1 MSLPIIMPLSEV
13 KELVSIYLKSGLA
26 SNIKSVEQGVIIAML
41 GMEMGM
47 QPLHALRSLH
57 IMDGKP
63 VLGSEALVALVHKS
77 GRCKYFRCAESTTEK
92 AVFETMAL
100 GDPQPTTLTFTIE
113 DAKRAG
119 LAGRGPWQ
127 KYPQAM
133 LRARCAM
140 ALARAHYPDAVMG
153 ALEEGEARDIAA
165 DRDNVAVKVEAPK
178 AKQEQVE
185 TMDLEAIINGY
196 RVRLRSVQTMADLD
210 NLAQEISLQEPNI
223 KNALRELYKQRKGE
237 LEAAIAQVS

>member
-1 MSLPIIMPLSEV
+1 MSQLPVIMPLSEV

-26 SNIKSVEQGVIIAML
+26 SGIKSVEQGIVVAML

-57 IMDGKP
+57 VMDGKP
-63 VLGSEALVALVHKS
+63 VLASEALVALVHKG
-77 GRCKYFRCAESTTEK
+77 GRCKYFRCVESTAEK
-92 AVFETMAL
+92 ATFETMAIS
-100 GDPQPTTLTFTIE
+100 DPEPTRLTFSMD

-165 DRDNVAVKVEAPK
+165 EKTEKAEPVVKPEVRIEMDREG
-178 AKQEQVE
+178 
-185 TMDLEAIINGY
+185 LINGMKI
-196 RVRLRSVQTMADLD
+196 RIRSANLQQLADIGMEIVRLDD
-210 NLAQEISLQEPNI
+210 DI
-223 KNALRELYKQRKGE
+223 KAALRDLYRARKAELDQVVA
-237 LEAAIAQVS
+237 EA

>member
-1 MSLPIIMPLSEV
+1 MSQLPVIMPLSEV

-26 SNIKSVEQGVIIAML
+26 SGIKSVEQGIVVAML

-57 IMDGKP
+57 VMDGKP
-63 VLGSEALVALVHKS
+63 VLASEALVALVHKG
-77 GRCKYFRCAESTTEK
+77 GRCKYFRCVESTAEK
-92 AVFETMAL
+92 ATFETMAIS
-100 GDPQPTTLTFTIE
+100 DPEPTRLTFSMD

-165 DRDNVAVKVEAPK
+165 EKTEKAEPVVKPEVRIEMDREG
-178 AKQEQVE
+178 
-185 TMDLEAIINGY
+185 LINGLKI
-196 RVRLRSVQTMADLD
+196 RIRSANLQQLADIGMEIVRLDD
-210 NLAQEISLQEPNI
+210 DI
-223 KNALRELYKQRKGE
+223 KAALRDLYRARRAELDQVVA
-237 LEAAIAQVS
+237 EA

>member
-1 MSLPIIMPLSEV
+1 MPLSEV

-26 SNIKSVEQGVIIAML
+26 SGIKSVEQGIVVAML

-57 IMDGKP
+57 VMDGKP
-63 VLGSEALVALVHKS
+63 VLASEALVALVHKG
-77 GRCKYFRCAESTTEK
+77 GRCKYFRCVESTAEK
-92 AVFETMAL
+92 ATFETMAIS
-100 GDPQPTTLTFTIE
+100 DPEPTRLTFSMD

-165 DRDNVAVKVEAPK
+165 EKTEKAEPVVKPEVRIEMDREG
-178 AKQEQVE
+178 
-185 TMDLEAIINGY
+185 LINGMKI
-196 RVRLRSVQTMADLD
+196 RIRSANLQQLADIGMEIVRLDD
-210 NLAQEISLQEPNI
+210 DI
-223 KNALRELYKQRKGE
+223 KAALRDLYRARKAELDQVVA
-237 LEAAIAQVS
+237 EA

>member
-1 MSLPIIMPLSEV
+1 MSQLPVIMPLSEV

-26 SNIKSVEQGVIIAML
+26 SGIKSIEQGVVVAML

-57 IMDGKP
+57 VMDGKP
-63 VLGSEALVALVHKS
+63 VLASEALVALVHKG
-77 GRCKYFRCAESTTEK
+77 GRCKYFRCVESTPEK
-92 AVFETMAL
+92 ATFETMAIS
-100 GDPQPTTLTFTIE
+100 DPEPTRLTFSMD

-165 DRDNVAVKVEAPK
+165 EKSERSETPKVVVGTAAAEKLEMDREGLINSFKIRIRAANLQQLTDIGAEIAQQKDDVKAALRDFFRARK
-178 AKQEQVE
+178 AELEQVVA
-185 TMDLEAIINGY
+185 EA
-196 RVRLRSVQTMADLD
+196 
-210 NLAQEISLQEPNI
+210 
-223 KNALRELYKQRKGE
+223 
-237 LEAAIAQVS
+237 

>member
-1 MSLPIIMPLSEV
+1 MSQLPVIMPLSEV

-26 SNIKSVEQGVIIAML
+26 SGIKSVEQGIVVAML

-57 IMDGKP
+57 VMDGKP
-63 VLGSEALVALVHKS
+63 VLASEALVALVHKG
-77 GRCKYFRCAESTTEK
+77 GRCKYFRCVESTAEK
-92 AVFETMAL
+92 ATFETMAIS
-100 GDPQPTTLTFTIE
+100 DPEPTRLTFSMD

-165 DRDNVAVKVEAPK
+165 EKTEKAEPVVKPEVRIEMDREG
-178 AKQEQVE
+178 
-185 TMDLEAIINGY
+185 LINGMKI
-196 RVRLRSVQTMADLD
+196 RIRSANLQQLADIGMEIVRLDD
-210 NLAQEISLQEPNI
+210 DI
-223 KNALRELYKQRKGE
+223 KAALRDLYRARRAELDQVVA
-237 LEAAIAQVS
+237 EA

>member
-1 MSLPIIMPLSEV
+1 MSLPVIMPLSEV
-13 KELVSIYLKSGLA
+13 KELVQIYLKSGLA
-26 SNIKSVEQGVIIAML
+26 ANIKSVEQGVIIAML

-47 QPLHALRSLH
+47 LPLHALRSLH

-77 GRCKYFRCAESTTEK
+77 GRCKYFRCAESSAEK
-92 AVFETMAL
+92 AVFETMAV
-100 GDPQPTTLTFTIE
+100 GDPQPTVMTFTIE

-153 ALEEGEARDIAA
+153 ALEEGEARDMAA
-165 DRDNVAVKVEAPK
+165 EKQEPTVSFVPK
-178 AKQEQVE
+178 ASQETDKDAVVN
-185 TMDLEAIINGY
+185 TLKARIGAAT
-196 RVRLRSVQTMADLD
+196 SV
-210 NLAQEISLQEPNI
+210 AQLTDIANEIATQPAEV
-223 KNALRELYKQRKGE
+223 KGALREIY
-237 LEAAIAQVS
+237 VSRRAEIEISR

>member
-1 MSLPIIMPLSEV
+1 MSQLPVIMPLSEV

-26 SNIKSVEQGVIIAML
+26 SGIKSVEQGIVVAML

-57 IMDGKP
+57 VMDGKP
-63 VLGSEALVALVHKS
+63 VLASEALVALVHKG
-77 GRCKYFRCAESTTEK
+77 GRCKYFRCVESTADK
-92 AVFETMAL
+92 ATFETMAIS
-100 GDPQPTTLTFTIE
+100 DPEPTRLTFSMD

-165 DRDNVAVKVEAPK
+165 EKTEKAEPAVKPEVRIEMDRDG
-178 AKQEQVE
+178 
-185 TMDLEAIINGY
+185 LINGFK
-196 RVRLRSVQTMADLD
+196 VRIRGANLQQLTDIGGEIGRLD
-210 NLAQEISLQEPNI
+210 DDI
-223 KNALRELYKQRKGE
+223 KAALRDLYRARKAELDQVVA
-237 LEAAIAQVS
+237 EA

>member
-1 MSLPIIMPLSEV
+1 MSQLPVIMPLSEV

-26 SNIKSVEQGVIIAML
+26 SGIKSVEQGIVVAML

-57 IMDGKP
+57 VMDGKP
-63 VLGSEALVALVHKS
+63 VLASEALVALVHKG
-77 GRCKYFRCAESTTEK
+77 GRCRYFRCVESTAERAT
-92 AVFETMAL
+92 FETMAIS
-100 GDPQPTTLTFTIE
+100 DPEPTRLTFSME

-165 DRDNVAVKVEAPK
+165 DKAP
-178 AKQEQVE
+178 AEPLVKQEVRID
-185 TMDLEAIINGY
+185 MDRDGLINGFK
-196 RVRLRSVQTMADLD
+196 VRIRGANLQQLADIGTEIGKLD
-210 NLAQEISLQEPNI
+210 DDVKA
-223 KNALRELYKQRKGE
+223 ALRDLYRARKAELDQVVA
-237 LEAAIAQVS
+237 EA

>member
-1 MSLPIIMPLSEV
+1 MSQLPVILPLAEV

-26 SNIKSVEQGVIIAML
+26 SGIKTVEQGIVVAML

-57 IMDGKP
+57 VMDGKP
-63 VLGSEALVALVHKS
+63 VLASEALVALVHKG
-77 GRCKYFRCAESTTEK
+77 GRCKYFRCVESTAEK
-92 AVFETMAL
+92 AVFETMAH
-100 GDPQPTTLTFTIE
+100 GDPEPTRLTFSME

-119 LAGRGPWQ
+119 LAGRGPWS

-165 DRDNVAVKVEAPK
+165 DKTPTEQPKIVVGATAVQRIEME
-178 AKQEQVE
+178 QEG
-185 TMDLEAIINGY
+185 LINGFKI
-196 RVRLRSVQTMADLD
+196 RIRSA
-210 NLAQEISLQEPNI
+210 NLSQLGELAGEIGQQNDEV
-223 KNALRELYKQRKGE
+223 KGALREAFRTRKAE
-237 LEAAIAQVS
+237 LEQVVAEA

>member
-1 MSLPIIMPLSEV
+1 MSQLPVLMPLAEV

-26 SNIKSVEQGVIIAML
+26 SGIKTVEQGIVVAML

-57 IMDGKP
+57 VMDGKP
-63 VLGSEALVALVHKS
+63 VLASEALVALVHKG
-77 GRCKYFRCAESTTEK
+77 GRCRYFRCVESTAEK

-100 GDPQPTTLTFTIE
+100 GDPEPTRLTFSME

-119 LAGRGPWQ
+119 LAGRGPWS

-165 DRDNVAVKVEAPK
+165 DKAPTEPLVKA
-178 AKQEQVE
+178 EQRIE
-185 TMDLEAIINGY
+185 MDREGIINGLKI
-196 RVRLRSVQTMADLD
+196 RIRGA
-210 NLAQEISLQEPNI
+210 NLAQLQEI
-223 KNALRELYKQRKGE
+223 GGEIGKLDDDVKAALRDLYRTRRAE
-237 LEAAIAQVS
+237 LEQVVAEA

>member
-1 MSLPIIMPLSEV
+1 MSQLPVIMPLSEV

-26 SNIKSVEQGVIIAML
+26 SGIKSVEQGIVVAML

-57 IMDGKP
+57 VMDGKP
-63 VLGSEALVALVHKS
+63 VLASEALVALVHKG
-77 GRCKYFRCAESTTEK
+77 GRCKYFRCVESTAEK
-92 AVFETMAL
+92 ATFETMAIS
-100 GDPQPTTLTFTIE
+100 DPEPTRLTFSMD

-165 DRDNVAVKVEAPK
+165 EKTEKAEPLVKPEVRIDMDREG
-178 AKQEQVE
+178 
-185 TMDLEAIINGY
+185 LINGLKI
-196 RVRLRSVQTMADLD
+196 RIRGANLQQLADIGTEIGKLD
-210 NLAQEISLQEPNI
+210 DDVKA
-223 KNALRELYKQRKGE
+223 ALRDLYRARKAELDQVVA
-237 LEAAIAQVS
+237 EA

>member
-13 KELVSIYLKSGLA
+13 KELVAIYLKSGLA
-26 SNIKSVEQGVIIAML
+26 SNIKSVDQGVIIAML

-100 GDPQPTTLTFTIE
+100 GDPQPTTMTFTIE

-153 ALEEGEARDIAA
+153 ALEEGEAKDIAA
-165 DRDNVAVKVEAPK
+165 DREPAAVR
-178 AKQEQVE
+178 QEPVVVGSKPAIE
-185 TMDLEAIINGY
+185 MDKEGIINGFKI
-196 RVRLRSVQTMADLD
+196 RLRAASLEKLVELG
-210 NLAQEISLQEPNI
+210 QEIAAQADDVKS
-223 KNALRELYKQRKGE
+223 ALRDLYRARKAE
-237 LEAAIAQVS
+237 LEQVMAEA